1 MSLDLLEPFGHVQA
15 SNGIASPLPLPP
27 GIEPVTFRL
36 VAQCLNQLRHRV
48 PPPDI
53 HTIKILTNAPL
64 VKYVVSHVTVQQNV
78 TVTAAFLMRGPGTH
92 KLL

>member
-1 MSLDLLEPFGHVQA
+1 
-15 SNGIASPLPLPP
+15 
-27 GIEPVTFRL
+27 
-36 VAQCLNQLRHRV
+36 V